1 MTAPHP
7 IPRASYAGPLARDRR
22 RKWLAEAAFVA
33 CHIALIALL
42 GAAALRFLAAGITP
56 APAIHAIAAQP

>member
-1 MTAPHP
+1 MTTPHP
-7 IPRASYAGPLARDRR
+7 TPRASYTATLARNRR

-42 GAAALRFLAAGITP
+42 AAAALRFVAGHITP
-56 APAIHAIAAQP
+56 APVISASTTAP

>member
-7 IPRASYAGPLARDRR
+7 IPRASYTAPLARDRR
-22 RKWLAEAAFVA
+22 RKWLAEAVFVA

-42 GAAALRFLAAGITP
+42 AAAALRFVAGNLTP